1 MEAGDLVQATV
12 EEHYSPGPVVDG
24 WVLLADSQKA
34 QSGMQ
39 VKQADGAFDLN
50 HPSAA
55 WLDFIKQ

>member
-39 VKQADGAFDLN
+39 VKQADGAFDPN
-50 HPSAA
+50 HPSAV